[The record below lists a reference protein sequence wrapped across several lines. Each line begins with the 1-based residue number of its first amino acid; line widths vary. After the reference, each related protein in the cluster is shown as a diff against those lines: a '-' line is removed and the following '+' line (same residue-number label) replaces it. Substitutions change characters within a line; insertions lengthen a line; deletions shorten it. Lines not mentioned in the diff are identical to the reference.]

1 MSANGNAKLLYLN
14 RENAWLDFERH
25 GLDLVNGQLRL
36 ASLPL
41 FESTQS
47 EELASLPV
55 PSGPAGITVSN
66 DGTIYFTDPDHHL
79 VMRID
84 SCSGETSPTP
94 CLGGYGTQI
103 TQFSTPRGILF
114 DRRRRVLLVADSGNH
129 RVQLFNPDT
138 LQLLDVWGPADLAED
153 PSPSAEPGSFDR
165 PWSLAADDDGNVY
178 VVDFGNQRVQKFD
191 RLGHVV
197 ESFWNSAAEALQ
209 DTSPTEV
216 AAQGDEVYIL
226 APAVWKI
233 FVVNTNGQL
242 VRTIEAEELQ
252 SAMGLAAS
260 GDAIYVG
267 DNNQRRIIKFSLSGV
282 FIGDV
287 RGFHGPVAA
296 LAFDREGQLLIH
308 TGSSDFEILQIS
320 SAGAYAKSGFMWGG
334 PFGDSN
340 PLPKEW
346 FRLKAIGDPL
356 PTDAHL
362 RLFTFVSDDLD
373 DPAAVLAPGDDPF
386 SGSAWRPLPID
397 ITDGLIGWPTKSY
410 IWVGAAFSSE
420 GLSTP
425 SVSQMSVEYDHQGYL
440 SYLPAI
446 YREDPLKREFLQDFL
461 ALYESFFDDTEQR
474 IRGLN
479 SLFDTKS
486 APAEFLGWLAGW
498 LALDLDEHWTEEKK
512 RTAIAQVFDLY
523 SRRGTAEGLRA
534 ALRFFL
540 GIDAQIE
547 EPILYA
553 SWWALPADSDGENPA
568 FDNAM
573 LGFNT
578 TLAPEEAQGAVV
590 GTTATY
596 DESSL
601 ITIDEFGAPLFA
613 NIAHR
618 FVVRVHRAQAG
629 GPERQKE
636 LQRIIDREK
645 PAHTVSHLCLVQP
658 GVRIGLQA
666 RLGIDSVLSGEPP
679 LGRLGGSSLGEGFLL
694 GGNQAGQLDERSRV
708 GQTTNLGGGG
718 AQNR

>member
-334 PFGDSN
+334 P
-340 PLPKEW
+340 
-346 FRLKAIGDPL
+346 
-356 PTDAHL
+356 
-362 RLFTFVSDDLD
+362 
-373 DPAAVLAPGDDPF
+373 LA
-386 SGSAWRPLPID
+386 
-397 ITDGLIGWPTKSY
+397 
-410 IWVGAAFSSE
+410 
-420 GLSTP
+420 
-425 SVSQMSVEYDHQGYL
+425 
-440 SYLPAI
+440 
-446 YREDPLKREFLQDFL
+446 
-461 ALYESFFDDTEQR
+461 
-474 IRGLN
+474 
-479 SLFDTKS
+479 
-486 APAEFLGWLAGW
+486 
-498 LALDLDEHWTEEKK
+498 
-512 RTAIAQVFDLY
+512 
-523 SRRGTAEGLRA
+523 
-534 ALRFFL
+534 
-540 GIDAQIE
+540 
-547 EPILYA
+547 
-553 SWWALPADSDGENPA
+553 
-568 FDNAM
+568 
-573 LGFNT
+573 
-578 TLAPEEAQGAVV
+578 
-590 GTTATY
+590 TAT
-596 DESSL
+596 
-601 ITIDEFGAPLFA
+601 
-613 NIAHR
+613 
-618 FVVRVHRAQAG
+618 
-629 GPERQKE
+629 
-636 LQRIIDREK
+636 
-645 PAHTVSHLCLVQP
+645 LC
-658 GVRIGLQA
+658 RKN
-666 RLGIDSVLSGEPP
+666 
-679 LGRLGGSSLGEGFLL
+679 GF
-694 GGNQAGQLDERSRV
+694 D
-708 GQTTNLGGGG
+708 
-718 AQNR
+718 

>member
-1 MSANGNAKLLYLN
+1 MSAKGNVKLLYLN
-14 RENAWLDFERH
+14 RENAWLDFETQ
-25 GLDLVNGQLRL
+25 GLDLVDGQLRL
-36 ASLPL
+36 SSLPL
-41 FESTQS
+41 FETTPS

-55 PSGPAGITVSN
+55 PSGPAGIAVSH
-66 DGTIYFTDPDHHL
+66 DGTIYFTDPDRHL
-79 VMRID
+79 LLRID

-94 CLGGYGTQI
+94 CLGGYGSQT
-103 TQFSTPRGILF
+103 TQFSTPRGVLF
-114 DRRRRVLLVADSGNH
+114 DRRRHALLVADSGNH
-129 RVQLFNPDT
+129 RVQLFNPET
-138 LQLLDVWGPADLAED
+138 LQLLDVWDGL
-153 PSPSAEPGSFDR
+153 DR
-165 PWSLAADDDGNVY
+165 PWSLAEDDDGNVY
-178 VVDFGNQRVQKFD
+178 VVDFGNRRVQKFD

-197 ESFWNSAAEALQ
+197 GSFWNSAADALEC
-209 DTSPTEV
+209 TSPTEV
-216 AAQGDEVYIL
+216 AARGDEVFVL
-226 APAVWKI
+226 APASKKI
-233 FVVNTNGQL
+233 YVLNTDGQL
-242 VRTIEAEELQ
+242 LRTIESDALQ
-252 SAMGLAAS
+252 SAMGLAVD
-260 GDAIYVG
+260 GDALYVG
-267 DNNQRRIIKFSLSGV
+267 DNNQRRIIKFTLAGI
-282 FIGDV
+282 FIGEA

-296 LAFDREGQLLIH
+296 LAFDHEGQLLVHI
-308 TGSSDFEILQIS
+308 GSSDFAILHVS
-320 SAGAYAKSGFMWGG
+320 STGAFAKSGFMWGG

-346 FRLKAIGDPL
+346 FRIKAIGDPL

-362 RLFTFVSDDLD
+362 RLFSFVSDELD
-373 DPAAVLAPGDDPF
+373 DPAAILTPGDDPF
-386 SGSAWRPLPID
+386 LNSAWRPLPQD
-397 ITDGLIGWPTKSY
+397 VTDGLTGWPVKSY
-410 IWVGAAFSSE
+410 IWVGAAFSGE

-425 SVSQMSVEYDHQGYL
+425 AVSQMSVEYDHQGYL
-440 SYLPAI
+440 GYLPAI

-461 ALYESFFDDTEQR
+461 ALYESFFDDNEQR
-474 IRGLN
+474 IRSLN
-479 SLFDTKS
+479 GLFDPKS

-523 SRRGTAEGLRA
+523 SRRGTADGLRG

-540 GIDAQIE
+540 GIEAQIE

-553 SWWALPADSDGENPA
+553 SWWALPADSDGENQA

-601 ITIDEFGAPLFA
+601 LTVDEFGSPLFA
-613 NIAHR
+613 NVAHR

-629 GPERQKE
+629 GPERQQE

-666 RLGIDSVLSGEPP
+666 RLGIDSVLSGELP
-679 LGRLGGSSLGEGFLL
+679 LGRLGGSSLGEGFVL
-694 GGNQAGQLDERSRV
+694 GGNQAGQLGERSRV
-708 GQTTNLGGGG
+708 GQTTHLGDGRG
-718 AQNR
+718 NR

>member
-1 MSANGNAKLLYLN
+1 MSAKGNAKLLYLN

-25 GLDLVNGQLRL
+25 GLDLVDGQLRL
-36 ASLPL
+36 SSLPL
-41 FESTQS
+41 LETPN

-55 PSGPAGITVSN
+55 PSGPAGITVSD
-66 DGTIYFTDPDHHL
+66 DGTIYFTDPDRHL
-79 VMRID
+79 LLRID
-84 SCSGETSPTP
+84 TCSGETSPSP
-94 CLGGYGTQI
+94 CLGGYGTQV
-103 TQFSTPRGILF
+103 TQFSTPRGVLF
-114 DRRRRVLLVADSGNH
+114 DPRRHALLVADTGNH
-129 RVQLFNPDT
+129 RVQLFNPET
-138 LQLLDVWGPADLAED
+138 LQLLDVWDG
-153 PSPSAEPGSFDR
+153 FDT
-165 PWSLAADDDGNVY
+165 PWSLAADGEGNVY

-197 ESFWNSAAEALQ
+197 ESFWNSAKDALEC
-209 DTSPTEV
+209 TSPTEV
-216 AAQGDEVYIL
+216 AAQDEEVYVL
-226 APAVWKI
+226 APASQKI
-233 FVVNTNGQL
+233 FVLNTDGQL
-242 VRTIEAEELQ
+242 LRTIEAAALQ
-252 SAMGLAAS
+252 NAMGLAVNE
-260 GDAIYVG
+260 DALYVG
-267 DNNQRRIIKFSLSGV
+267 DNDQLRIVKFTLAGIFV
-282 FIGDV
+282 GEV

-296 LAFDREGQLLIH
+296 LAFDREGQLLVH
-308 TGSSDFEILQIS
+308 TGSSDFEILHIAS
-320 SAGAYAKSGFMWGG
+320 TGAYAKNGFMWGG
-334 PFGDSN
+334 PFGDTN

-346 FRLKAIGDPL
+346 FRLKAMAAPVPI
-356 PTDAHL
+356 DAHI

-386 SGSAWRPLPID
+386 AGSAWRPLPLD
-397 ITDGLIGWPTKSY
+397 VTDGLMGWPVKSY
-410 IWVGAAFSSE
+410 IWVGAAFSGE

-440 SYLPAI
+440 GYLPAI
-446 YREDPLKREFLQDFL
+446 YREDPLKREFLQNFL
-461 ALYESFFDDTEQR
+461 ALYESFFLDNEQR
-474 IRGLN
+474 ISGLN
-479 SLFDTKS
+479 SLFDPKS

-523 SRRGTAEGLRA
+523 SRRGTAAGLRD

-540 GIDAQIE
+540 GIEAQIE

-553 SWWALPADSDGENPA
+553 SWWALPADSDVENPA

-573 LGFNT
+573 LGFTT

-601 ITIDEFGAPLFA
+601 ITVDEFGAPLFA
-613 NIAHR
+613 NVAHR
-618 FVVRVHRAQAG
+618 FVVRIHRAQAG
-629 GPERQKE
+629 GPDRQKE

-666 RLGIDSVLSGEPP
+666 RLGIDSVLSGELP

-694 GGNQAGQLDERSRV
+694 GGNQAGQLGERSRV
-708 GQTTNLGGGG
+708 GQTTHLGDRG
-718 AQNR
+718 NR